1 MTHGSVP
8 PDAALEEA
16 ALVVA
21 VSGKLALP
29 KRHAVCGTYA
39 GVQGGLQ
46 DVASVVAGVL

>member
-8 PDAALEEA
+8 PDATLEEA

-29 KRHAVCGTYA
+29 QRHAVSGADA
-39 GVQGGLQ
+39 GVQRGLQ
-46 DVASVVAGVL
+46 DVASIVAGVF